1 MKKGRSYLVVCL
13 DELSLFDLCRGR
25 VREYGEK
32 ELLRQERANERT
44 NDRKLLKLRETARHA
59 EDLATVVREKMST
72 ERSHGRSLLE
82 NVLREKSNAVMVAV
96 KGLDKGFGRG
106 GAWELGAS
114 SSSSSLSSLGG
125 AAVAKIFSLDNSA
138 SSSSLSSSTLS
149 HGRSSSSFTG
159 SAASTSSAW
168 REKDI
173 GKGRESGG
181 SPSYV
186 QSPSSSID
194 LSSSSPSFK
203 SSLSSNNS
211 NYYGGGSRGSSQEPR
226 ESETGERER
235 DTAAAE
241 DKDAEESS
249 STRTAAAAQ
258 QETPT
263 LEEDE
268 DEEGMK
274 PVTTTNNM
282 SIAAKGGDLGAAF
295 HISSNEDLAE
305 EELARDEQRKMRSN
319 SSSSAGGESATGL
332 SKENGK
338 DRGKKSNLRE
348 SGRRDSDIDSSGHL
362 SVSRASNGSDSNES
376 SCSSLGY
383 GGSKPHK
390 ANDKRYIRVLGNW
403 SVFLSLP
410 FLLRSLEEDPL

>member
-1 MKKGRSYLVVCL
+1 
-13 DELSLFDLCRGR
+13 
-25 VREYGEK
+25 
-32 ELLRQERANERT
+32 
-44 NDRKLLKLRETARHA
+44 
-59 EDLATVVREKMST
+59 MST

-82 NVLREKSNAVMVAV
+82 NVLRGKSNAVMVAV

-106 GAWELGAS
+106 GARELGAS
-114 SSSSSLSSLGG
+114 SSSLSSEG
-125 AAVAKIFSLDNSA
+125 AAAAAKIFSFDNSA

-181 SPSYV
+181 SPSCL

-211 NYYGGGSRGSSQEPR
+211 NYYGGGSSGSSQEPR

-241 DKDAEESS
+241 DKDAEEIS
-249 STRTAAAAQ
+249 STRTAVAAQ
-258 QETPT
+258 LETT
-263 LEEDE
+263 TQEEDE
-268 DEEGMK
+268 EEEEGMK

-295 HISSNEDLAE
+295 HVSSNE
-305 EELARDEQRKMRSN
+305 ELVRDEHRKMRSN
-319 SSSSAGGESATGL
+319 SSSSGGESATGL

-338 DRGKKSNLRE
+338 DRGKKSSLIE
-348 SGRRDSDIDSSGHL
+348 SGRRDSDRGSSGKL

-390 ANDKRYIRVLGNW
+390 ANDKRYVCVLGNW
-403 SVFLSLP
+403 SVFLSPSP
-410 FLLRSLEEDPL
+410 FEIPGGGSFVSRECVFGFVVGVTGGRPFKQSECGMDPWDCHISSS

>member
-1 MKKGRSYLVVCL
+1 
-13 DELSLFDLCRGR
+13 
-25 VREYGEK
+25 
-32 ELLRQERANERT
+32 
-44 NDRKLLKLRETARHA
+44 
-59 EDLATVVREKMST
+59 MST

-82 NVLREKSNAVMVAV
+82 NVLRGKSNAVMVAV

-106 GAWELGAS
+106 GTRGLGAS
-114 SSSSSLSSLGG
+114 SSSSSSSFSSEGGG
-125 AAVAKIFSLDNSA
+125 AAAAKIFSLDNSA

-211 NYYGGGSRGSSQEPR
+211 NYYGGGSSGSSQEPR
-226 ESETGERER
+226 ESETGERVR

-241 DKDAEESS
+241 GKDAEGSI
-249 STRTAAAAQ
+249 STGTAAAARL
-258 QETPT
+258 ETT
-263 LEEDE
+263 TQEEDE
-268 DEEGMK
+268 EEEGMK

-282 SIAAKGGDLGAAF
+282 SIAAKGGDLGAF

-305 EELARDEQRKMRSN
+305 EELVRDEQRKIWSN
-319 SSSSAGGESATGL
+319 SSSTGGESATGL

-338 DRGKKSNLRE
+338 DRGKKSSLRE
-348 SGRRDSDIDSSGHL
+348 SGRRDSDRDSSGKL

-390 ANDKRYIRVLGNW
+390 ANDKRYVCVLGNW
-403 SVFLSLP
+403 SVFLSPCP
-410 FLLRSLEEDPL
+410 FEIPGGGSFVSRECVFGLVVGITGGRPFKQSECGMDPWDCHISSS

>member
-1 MKKGRSYLVVCL
+1 
-13 DELSLFDLCRGR
+13 
-25 VREYGEK
+25 
-32 ELLRQERANERT
+32 
-44 NDRKLLKLRETARHA
+44 
-59 EDLATVVREKMST
+59 MST

-106 GAWELGAS
+106 GAWELGASS

-258 QETPT
+258 QETTT

-282 SIAAKGGDLGAAF
+282 SIAAKGGDLGAPF

-305 EELARDEQRKMRSN
+305 EELVRDEQRKMRSN

-390 ANDKRYIRVLGNW
+390 ANDKRYERVLGNW

-410 FLLRSLEEDPL
+410 LLLISLEEDPL